1 MRVSH
6 AGALFLYASY
16 TYTIMTYPMLLH
28 VAELSMVIDQAA
40 QKRLAK
46 ERVKRDQEKK
56 LAKMLG
62 FKGRGR
68 GRSRGGG
75 AR

>member
-1 MRVSH
+1 
-6 AGALFLYASY
+6 
-16 TYTIMTYPMLLH
+16 MTFG
-28 VAELSMVIDQAA
+28 QAA

-46 ERVKRDQEKK
+46 ERVKREQEKK

-68 GRSRGGG
+68 GRGRGGG
-75 AR
+75 GR

>member
-1 MRVSH
+1 
-6 AGALFLYASY
+6 
-16 TYTIMTYPMLLH
+16 MTYPMLLH
-28 VAELSMVIDQAA
+28 VAEMSMMMIDQAA